1 MPKKSKKIASRQAQ
15 LQQRAK
21 QKLRRGAPA
30 PPPAYVPPITPAEAP
45 DTDDAPEQAAIAPAA
60 AQAAPAA
67 PTPTATSIAAP
78 RPQLSRRERAAEVV
92 LTTASLRTEVMRIG
106 IVAFIVA
113 GILVGLKF
121 GTDLGV

>member
-15 LQQRAK
+15 LQQRAR

-30 PPPAYVPPITPAEAP
+30 PPPAYVPPTTPAEAP
-45 DTDDAPEQAAIAPAA
+45 DADDAPEQTAIAPAE
-60 AQAAPAA
+60 AQAAPT
-67 PTPTATSIAAP
+67 TPTAASIAAP
-78 RPQLSRRERAAEVV
+78 RPQLSRREREAGVV

-106 IVAFIVA
+106 IVAFIVT

-121 GTDLGV
+121 GTGLGV